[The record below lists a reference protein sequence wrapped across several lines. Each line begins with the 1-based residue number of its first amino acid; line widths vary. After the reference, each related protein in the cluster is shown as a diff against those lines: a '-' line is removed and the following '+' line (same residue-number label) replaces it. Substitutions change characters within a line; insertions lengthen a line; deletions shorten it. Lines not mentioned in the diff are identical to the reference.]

1 MYINRLK
8 ELIFEHGKNEGF
20 TDMEVYYESSNNFS
34 CKVFQGEIDDYS
46 VSKEGGISFRGI
58 YNGQMGYS
66 YTEKVDESAVE
77 FLIEMAKENAEIVE
91 NEEEEIIFKGSKK
104 YEYINLYSDS
114 LAEVPIDKKLD
125 LVKELE
131 KEAYFIDERVTNVNY
146 CMYNDYENERRLYN
160 TKGLNRDEKLNI
172 SLSYISAVV
181 QEDND
186 IQSAVAFKIGQDFR
200 DFDVKSLAKQ
210 AVDKALSYLGAK
222 PVKSETYTI
231 LLDNIA
237 SANLLKTFAGIFS
250 ADNVQKGRSLL
261 KGKLG
266 EAIGSMSLTI
276 IDDPFMVGG
285 AASRSFDSEGVASEK
300 ISLVE
305 EGILQSLLHNLKTAK
320 KDGVESTGHGYK
332 ASYKGTITVAP
343 SNLYIQPGLNTYED
357 MVSSMDEGLIVTE
370 LQGLHSGAN
379 TISGDFSLAAKG
391 YYVEDGKIERPVNQI
406 TIAGNFY
413 EVLKNIEVI
422 GEDLVFAMPDI
433 TYIGSPS
440 LKIKNIAVAG
450 E

>member
-1 MYINRLK
+1 MYINKLK
-8 ELIFEHGKNEGF
+8 ELIFEHGENEGF

-34 CKVFQGEIDDYS
+34 CKVFKGEIDDYS
-46 VSKEGGISFRGI
+46 VSREGGISFRGI

-66 YTEKVDESAVE
+66 YTEKIDEGVAKV
-77 FLIEMAKENAEIVE
+77 LVKMAKENAKTIE
-91 NEEEEIIFKGSKK
+91 NEDEEIIFKGSK
-104 YEYINLYSDS
+104 EYGDIDLYSDS
-114 LAEVPIDKKLD
+114 LAEVSIDRKLD

-131 KEAYFIDERVTNVNY
+131 KEAYSIDERVTNVNY

-160 TKGLNRDEKLNI
+160 TKGLNKDEKSNI
-172 SLSYISAVV
+172 ALSYISAVV
-181 QEDND
+181 QENND
-186 IQSAVAFKIGQDFR
+186 IQNAVAFKIGHDFR
-200 DFDVKSLAKQ
+200 DFDVKSLAKE

-222 PVKSETYTI
+222 PVESKTYTI

-237 SANLLKTFAGIFS
+237 SANLLKTFADVFS

-261 KGKLG
+261 KDKLG

-276 IDDPFMVGG
+276 IDDPFMIGG
-285 AASRSFDSEGVASEK
+285 AACRSFDSEGVASEK
-300 ISLVE
+300 ISLIE

-320 KDGVESTGHGYK
+320 KDGIESTGHGYRT
-332 ASYKGTITVAP
+332 SYKGAITVEP

-357 MVSSMDEGLIVTE
+357 MVSSMDEGLIITE

-391 YYVEDGKIERPVNQI
+391 YYVEDGVIKRAVNQI

-440 LKIKNIAVAG
+440 LKIKDIAVSG